1 MTANRKLLQVS
12 FDQFYVSKNSK
23 NNFINQGQIRDIIE
37 DQGILN
43 MVSKTSQYARYLIYF
58 LKQLQCSSVGLK
70 K

>member
-43 MVSKTSQYARYLIYF
+43 MASKTFLYARYIVLRTDLI
-58 LKQLQCSSVGLK
+58 
-70 K
+70 